1 VRFSLLCSIDASS
14 WTDGPRKCFCG
25 MSFEIVPPVA
35 GVVRSAPLALSIPVQ
50 PSEYDKLDRM
60 EDQMWW
66 FAALH
71 ANLLL
76 AASQSQLDELD
87 LPILDAG
94 CGTGGFLSRL
104 ARNSCSKPVI
114 GLDLDF
120 RACQRAAV
128 KSARPVC
135 AGSINDLPFADAAL
149 AGIFSA
155 DVLCHEG
162 VDECRALRQFYR
174 CLCPSGWLILNLPAY
189 QWMLSWH
196 DAAVSNI
203 RRYTVT
209 SLRHLLKA
217 VGFHPVYMSYWNAM
231 LFPLMVIKRK
241 LIPARH
247 GAVSDVK
254 PYSHPA
260 EVVCRAAVAFEAAL
274 LQRGVRLP
282 FGGSILAVAVKRS
295 NNRD

>member
-1 VRFSLLCSIDASS
+1 
-14 WTDGPRKCFCG
+14 
-25 MSFEIVPPVA
+25 M
-35 GVVRSAPLALSIPVQ
+35 Q

-60 EDQMWW
+60 EDRMWW
-66 FAALH
+66 FAAMH
-71 ANLLL
+71 ANLLM
-76 AASQSQLDELD
+76 AAQQSELDELN
-87 LPILDAG
+87 LPVLDAG

-104 ARNSCSKPVI
+104 AGNCSGKPVI
-114 GLDLDF
+114 GLDLHF
-120 RACQRAAV
+120 QACKRAAV

-135 AGSINDLPFADAAL
+135 AGSINDMPVADAAL

-162 VDECRALRQFYR
+162 VDECRALHQFYR
-174 CLCPSGWLILNLPAY
+174 CLCPGGWLILNLPAY
-189 QWMLSWH
+189 QWMLSRH

-209 SLRHLLKA
+209 GLRHLLKA
-217 VGFHPVYMSYWNAM
+217 VGFQPVYLSYWNAM
-231 LFPLMVIKRK
+231 LLPLIVITRK
-241 LIPARH
+241 LIPTRH

-260 EVVCRAAVAFEAAL
+260 EAVCRAAVAFETAL
-274 LQRGVRLP
+274 LRRGIRLP

-295 NNRD
+295 STRD